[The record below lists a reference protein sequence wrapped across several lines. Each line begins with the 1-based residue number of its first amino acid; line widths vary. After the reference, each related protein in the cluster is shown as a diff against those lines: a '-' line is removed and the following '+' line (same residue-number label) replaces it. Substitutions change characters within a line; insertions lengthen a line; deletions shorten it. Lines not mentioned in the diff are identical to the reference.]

1 VSTKSVS
8 LAYKDGGS
16 DKVYHVQIEPKDNG
30 YIVVFQY
37 GRRGSTLNTGAKTA
51 NPVPLEQ
58 AEKIFDK
65 LVKEKTAKGYSPGE
79 EGTPFAGTDKAGEV
93 SGLVPQLLNSIDQTL
108 AEKLISD
115 NAWIMQ
121 EKMDGFHQ
129 MARIDGDV
137 TVSNRKGLIVPGSD
151 KIVAALKAL
160 IGQPLILDGE
170 TIGDVYHAF
179 DILELEG
186 KSLRDAPVIDR
197 YFILNGLLKAAVG
210 SSLRIVRCGI
220 STNDKGK
227 LYEAIKAERGE
238 GVVFKMVTA
247 KYVPGRPASG
257 GNMLKCKFKASAT
270 CQVIQQNGNKR
281 SVEIGVVSTPDPTWI
296 ISVGNVT
303 IPPNYEVP
311 QAGDL
316 VEVEYLYFFKEGSL
330 FQPVYKGPRPDKS
343 MADLYSTLKFKQG
356 TEEES

>member
-1 VSTKSVS
+1 MSTKSAS

-30 YIVVFQY
+30 YVVVFQY
-37 GRRGSTLNTGAKTA
+37 GRRGSTLNAGAKTA

-65 LVKEKTAKGYSPGE
+65 LVKEKMAKGYSPGE
-79 EGTPFAGTDKAGEV
+79 DGTPFAGTDKAGEV
-93 SGLVPQLLNSIDQTL
+93 SGLVPQLLNPIDRDL

-137 TVSNRKGLIVPGSD
+137 TISNRKGLIVPGND
-151 KIVAALKAL
+151 KIIAALKSMV
-160 IGQPLILDGE
+160 GQPLVLDGE

-179 DILELEG
+179 DVLEVEG
-186 KSLRDAPVIDR
+186 KSLREQSAIDR
-197 YFILNGLLKAAVG
+197 YFILSGLIKAAG
-210 SSLRIVRCGI
+210 GPSLRIVRCGI
-220 STNDKGK
+220 NTRDKGE

-238 GVVFKMVTA
+238 GVVFKMIAA

-270 CQVIQQNGNKR
+270 CQVLAQNGAKR
-281 SVEIGVVSTPDPTWI
+281 SVQIGLDGDVP
-296 ISVGNVT
+296 VGNVT
-303 IPPNYEVP
+303 IPANFEIPTP
-311 QAGDL
+311 WSF
-316 VEVEYLYFFKEGSL
+316 VEVEYLYAYPNGGSL
-330 FQPVYKGPRPDKS
+330 YQPIYKGPRPDKTR
-343 MADLYSTLKFKQG
+343 ADLYSDLKFKQG